1 MPNDDILLM
10 VTPDG
15 KKYNVPRSQVP
26 AMTQKFGAKPW
37 VQPGPV
43 NRAVTSFAGMPE
55 GTNINP
61 ASKGFYAGAGDLGNY
76 ITGLKQAITSLNP
89 LPAMSDAATAATTKM
104 NQPDILNKIGG
115 GTEYA
120 ISRVPYVGPMAARAM
135 EQAGKG
141 DIAGSMGSSIAAGL
155 SGAGMAKGA
164 PALAEHLT
172 PAALS
177 EMARKPVAG
186 LLDVGENFEERARKE
201 HQDAI
206 DTIKRDYEQKIQQ
219 AGENTAEHEAAYRT
233 KLEQA
238 RDNYS
243 QKIAANEAKK
253 IESSAKQSGAE
264 TKKKA
269 LTTQPRSGPVY
280 QRLAGM
286 ADQIATQDVPK
297 LDKDV
302 RVAQNN
308 RWTAFR
314 QAIGDNPASPKMV
327 DWTPVQQAV
336 VDAET
341 NILQGSPE
349 NIAIFRNILRE
360 GVDPT
365 LEKATVFRKTGGALE
380 DVLNS
385 KNLTEEG
392 RARLIKQLGDEAQF
406 EDRGGSGP
414 VAKPN
419 VQIPFEDARGYY
431 TELGEKIAKSR
442 SIPGDVRRALRSV
455 QEVADKQAIK
465 PAIPKEQ
472 VPVYERLKSDWAGY
486 MGDFYDSDGPLAQLK
501 NSATSDGRLNL
512 ITGSK
517 GANIIDALGRYSMFN
532 PNVTGMAG
540 RLRSLMKQVRE
551 LPSVAPSIPG
561 RLRPPSFP
569 REPEPINISERPSTT
584 EPLDMTREKL
594 QALEKMPKTWGTLRP
609 YQAVIPYYWP
619 RLAAQKL
626 IAELLSHPALREWIA
641 GAK

>member
-26 AMTQKFGAKPW
+26 AMTQKFGAKPYT
-37 VQPGPV
+37 QPSAV
-43 NRAVTSFAGMPE
+43 NRLITSTAGIPE
-55 GTNINP
+55 GTNIDP
-61 ASKGFYAGAGDLGNY
+61 TSKGFYAGSGDLGNY
-76 ITGLKQAITSLNP
+76 ITALKQAISGLNP
-89 LPAMSDAATAATTKM
+89 IPASTNAASTGLSRMKQPGIM
-104 NQPDILNKIGG
+104 NKVAG

-120 ISRVPYVGPMAARAM
+120 LSGVPYAGPMTVGAM
-135 EQAGKG
+135 EQGAKG
-141 DIAGSMGSSIAAGL
+141 DIAGSVGSSIGAGLTAAGL
-155 SGAGMAKGA
+155 GASA

-172 PAALS
+172 PNALS

-206 DTIKRDYEQKIQQ
+206 DTINRDYEQKIQQ
-219 AGENTAEHEAAYRT
+219 AGEKTAEHEAAYRT
-233 KLEQA
+233 KIEQA
-238 RDNYS
+238 REDYAR
-243 QKIAANEAKK
+243 KVAANEAKK
-253 IESSAKQSGAE
+253 IEASTKQTGAE

-280 QRLAGM
+280 QRLSGM
-286 ADQIATQDVPK
+286 ADQIGTQDVPK

-302 RVAQNN
+302 RTAQNN

-314 QAIGDNPASPKMV
+314 QAIGNV
-327 DWTPVQQAV
+327 NLEWTPVQQAV

-380 DVLNS
+380 DVLKS

-392 RARLIKQLGDEAQF
+392 RARLIQQLGDEGQF
-406 EDRGGSGP
+406 ESRGGSGP
-414 VAKPN
+414 AAKEN

-442 SIPGDVRRALRSV
+442 SLPGDVRRALKSV
-455 QEVADKQAIK
+455 QDAADRPIK
-465 PAIPKEQ
+465 ASMPKDQ
-472 VPVYERLKSDWAGY
+472 VPIYERLKSDWAQY
-486 MGDFYDSDGPLAQLK
+486 MGDFYDSDGPLSQLK
-501 NSATSDGRLNL
+501 NAATSDGRLNL

-584 EPLDMTREKL
+584 EPLDITREKL
-594 QALEKMPKTWGTLRP
+594 QAPEKMPKTWGTLRP

-641 GAK
+641 GAKK

>member
-26 AMTQKFGAKPW
+26 AMTQKFGAKPYT
-37 VQPGPV
+37 QPSAV
-43 NRAVTSFAGMPE
+43 NRLITSTAGIPE
-55 GTNINP
+55 GTNIDP
-61 ASKGFYAGAGDLGNY
+61 TSKGFYAGSGDLGNY
-76 ITGLKQAITSLNP
+76 ITALKQAISGLNP
-89 LPAMSDAATAATTKM
+89 IPASTNAASTGLSRMKQPGIM
-104 NQPDILNKIGG
+104 NKVAG

-120 ISRVPYVGPMAARAM
+120 LSGVPYAGPMTVGAM
-135 EQAGKG
+135 EQGAKG
-141 DIAGSMGSSIAAGL
+141 DIAGSVGSSIGAGLTAAGL
-155 SGAGMAKGA
+155 GASA

-172 PAALS
+172 PNALS

-206 DTIKRDYEQKIQQ
+206 DTINRDYEQKIQQ
-219 AGENTAEHEAAYRT
+219 AGEKTAEHEAAYRT
-233 KLEQA
+233 KIEQA
-238 RDNYS
+238 REDYAR
-243 QKIAANEAKK
+243 KIAANEAKK
-253 IESSAKQSGAE
+253 IEASTKQTGAE

-280 QRLAGM
+280 QRLSGM

-302 RVAQNN
+302 RTAQNN

-314 QAIGDNPASPKMV
+314 QVIGDKMV
-327 DWTPVQQAV
+327 VWTPVQQAV

-392 RARLIKQLGDEAQF
+392 RARLIKQLGEEAQF

-414 VAKPN
+414 AAKQN

-431 TELGEKIAKSR
+431 TELGEKIAKAR
-442 SIPGDVRRALRSV
+442 SLPGDVRRALKFV
-455 QEVADKQAIK
+455 QDAADTKSIK
-465 PAIPKEQ
+465 PSIPKGQ
-472 VPVYERLKSDWAGY
+472 LSIYNALKSDWAQY
-486 MGDFYDSDGPLAQLK
+486 MGDFYDSDGPLAKLK
-501 NSATSDGRLNL
+501 NSLNSDSRLNL
-512 ITGSK
+512 ITGSE
-517 GANIIDALGRYSMFN
+517 GSNIIDALGRYARHNPKVVNLTGRIRSM
-532 PNVTGMAG
+532 
-540 RLRSLMKQVRE
+540 MKQVE
-551 LPSVAPSIPG
+551 MLPTDAGAIPG
-561 RLRPPSFP
+561 RLEPPKL
-569 REPEPINISERPSTT
+569 PEPPEATSLSERPKGP
-584 EPLDMTREKL
+584 EPLDVTREKI
-594 QALEKMPKTWGTLRP
+594 EKLNKKAEEWSQLRP
-609 YQAVIPYYWP
+609 WQLRAKQIP
-619 RLAAQKL
+619 LAIAERV
-626 IAELLSHPALREWIA
+626 IAELLSRPEIQRWIA
-641 GAK
+641 G

>member
-26 AMTQKFGAKPW
+26 AMTQKFGAKPYT
-37 VQPGPV
+37 QPSAV
-43 NRAVTSFAGMPE
+43 NRLITSTAGIPE
-55 GTNINP
+55 GTNIDP
-61 ASKGFYAGAGDLGNY
+61 TSKGFYAGSGDLGNY
-76 ITGLKQAITSLNP
+76 ITALKQAISGLNP
-89 LPAMSDAATAATTKM
+89 IPASTNAASTGLSRMKQPGIM
-104 NQPDILNKIGG
+104 NKVAG

-120 ISRVPYVGPMAARAM
+120 LSGVPYAGPMTVGAM
-135 EQAGKG
+135 EQMGKG
-141 DIAGSMGSSIAAGL
+141 DIAGGVGSSIGAGL
-155 SGAGMAKGA
+155 TATGLGASA

-172 PAALS
+172 PNALS

-206 DTIKRDYEQKIQQ
+206 DTINRDYEQKIQQ
-219 AGENTAEHEAAYRT
+219 AGEKTAEHEAAYRT
-233 KLEQA
+233 KIEQA
-238 RDNYS
+238 REDYAR
-243 QKIAANEAKK
+243 KIAANEAKK
-253 IESSAKQSGAE
+253 IEASTKQTGAE
-264 TKKKA
+264 TKRKS

-280 QRLAGM
+280 QRMAGM
-286 ADQIATQDVPK
+286 ADKLATQDVPT

-302 RVAQNN
+302 RTAQNN

-314 QAIGDNPASPKMV
+314 QALGEVVLN
-327 DWTPVQQAV
+327 WTPVQQAV

-380 DVLNS
+380 DVLKS

-392 RARLIKQLGDEAQF
+392 RARLIQQLGDEGQF
-406 EDRGGSGP
+406 EERGGSGP
-414 VAKPN
+414 IAKPD

-431 TELGEKIAKSR
+431 TEIGEKIAKSR
-442 SIPGDVRRALRSV
+442 SLPGDVRRALKSV
-455 QEVADKQAIK
+455 QDAADRQIK
-465 PAIPKEQ
+465 ASMPKDQ
-472 VPVYERLKSDWAGY
+472 VPTYERLKSDWAQY
-486 MGDFYDSDGPLAQLK
+486 MGDFYDSDGPLSQLK
-501 NSATSDGRLNL
+501 NAATSDGRLNL

-517 GANIIDALGRYSMFN
+517 GANIIDALGRYARFN

-584 EPLDMTREKL
+584 EPLDITREKL

-641 GAK
+641 GAKK